1 MNSSLVVLK
10 LDEERY
16 AVDSSN
22 ACSEAE
28 NEAQRT
34 NARAVYPEPFN
45 SVGCGYSP
53 LNDYVRNQCSVVAAE
68 LGLDQEYC
76 IQTELMVT
84 LYCGTKADYAKFV
97 TMLGARLQAV
107 KGWVTNAA
115 QLWPE
120 TQVADQSI
128 AVLALAATGQK
139 LPLQVLESQRG
150 FYIGAADNEGP
161 VSRESEEYW
170 PSSILAGEALQHGGW
185 TQRTRP

>member
-97 TMLGARLQAV
+97 TVLGARLQVV
-107 KGWVTNAA
+107 KGWIINAA
-115 QLWPE
+115 KLWPTTSVE
-120 TQVADQSI
+120 DKQFA
-128 AVLALAATGQK
+128 ALALAATGQK

-185 TQRTRP
+185 TQRARP